1 MSKNPFYNAIAAAG
15 YIVVIASIMFY
26 GSQFLG
32 PNSTVIIPIT
42 MLSLFVLSAAVMSY
56 LFVYQPA
63 IMYLDGE
70 KQAGVKLF
78 AQTVGVFACIT
89 ILFLAI
95 GLLTN

>member
-1 MSKNPFYNAIAAAG
+1 MSRSPFYNAIAAAG

-32 PNSTVIIPIT
+32 PQETVIIPIT

-56 LFVYQPA
+56 LFVYQPI

-78 AQTVGVFACIT
+78 MQTIGVFACIT
-89 ILFLAI
+89 FLFLAI
-95 GLLTN
+95 GLLTS